1 MVWSKLICQLW
12 RCYVLQGI
20 QQHSKIVSSNNRKK
34 SNLRL
39 RSHDG
44 YCYRARVR
52 EVQFEVPYK
61 ALVQFIDFGNCELV
75 ETVYHYPTWL
85 GLEMA
90 PAAMEV
96 ELAVS
101 LVSSTR
107 EEMEQVLMGEEGE
120 KILEVQMEKEKVSG
134 LHVARFFE
142 NGLEVSFCS
151 KVEEAL
157 SNVV

>member
-1 MVWSKLICQLW
+1 M
-12 RCYVLQGI
+12 QGI
-20 QQHSKIVSSNNRKK
+20 QQHSKTVSSNNRKI
-34 SNLRL
+34 SNLRF
-39 RSHDG
+39 RSQDG

-52 EVQFEVPYK
+52 EVQFEAPCK
-61 ALVQFIDFGNCELV
+61 AFVQFIDFGNFEIV

-85 GLEMA
+85 GLDLA
-90 PAAMEV
+90 PAAVEV
-96 ELAVS
+96 ELAGS
-101 LVSSTR
+101 LVGSTR

>member
-1 MVWSKLICQLW
+1 MLAEGSLSPMDRVKEGMLCVARWGLNHVAQYGGLLAIE
-12 RCYVLQGI
+12 CYLF
-20 QQHSKIVSSNNRKK
+20 
-34 SNLRL
+34 
-39 RSHDG
+39 RSEDG
-44 YCYRARVR
+44 CLYRARVV
-52 EVQFEVPYK
+52 EVGK
-61 ALVQFIDFGNCELV
+61 RTAVQFIDFGNFEIV

-96 ELAVS
+96 ELAGS

>member
-1 MVWSKLICQLW
+1 M
-12 RCYVLQGI
+12 RF
-20 QQHSKIVSSNNRKK
+20 
-34 SNLRL
+34 
-39 RSHDG
+39 RSQDG

-52 EVQFEVPYK
+52 EVQFEAPCK
-61 ALVQFIDFGNCELV
+61 AFVQFIDFGNFEIV

-85 GLEMA
+85 GHDLA
-90 PAAMEV
+90 PAAIEV
-96 ELAVS
+96 ELAGSLAGS
-101 LVSSTR
+101 LVGSTR

>member
-20 QQHSKIVSSNNRKK
+20 QQHSKTVSSNNRKI
-34 SNLRL
+34 SNLRF
-39 RSHDG
+39 RSQDG

-52 EVQFEVPYK
+52 EVQFEAPYK
-61 ALVQFIDFGNCELV
+61 ALVQFIDFGNCEIV

-96 ELAVS
+96 ELAGS

>member
-1 MVWSKLICQLW
+1 M
-12 RCYVLQGI
+12 QGI
-20 QQHSKIVSSNNRKK
+20 QQHSKTVSSNNRKI
-34 SNLRL
+34 SNLRF
-39 RSHDG
+39 RSQDG

-52 EVQFEVPYK
+52 EVQFEAPCK
-61 ALVQFIDFGNCELV
+61 AFVQFIDFGNFEIV

-96 ELAVS
+96 ELAGSLAGS
-101 LVSSTR
+101 LVGSTR

-120 KILEVQMEKEKVSG
+120 KILEVQMEREKVSG

>member
-1 MVWSKLICQLW
+1 M
-12 RCYVLQGI
+12 QGI
-20 QQHSKIVSSNNRKK
+20 QQHSKTVSSNNRKI
-34 SNLRL
+34 SNLRF
-39 RSHDG
+39 RSQDG

-52 EVQFEVPYK
+52 EVQFEAPCK
-61 ALVQFIDFGNCELV
+61 AFVQFIDFGNFEIV

-85 GLEMA
+85 GHDLA
-90 PAAMEV
+90 PAAIEV
-96 ELAVS
+96 ELAGSLAGS
-101 LVSSTR
+101 LVGSTR